1 MPLLPQFCEQAR
13 NYCQRTLRER
23 PYWDVFLFF
32 SDLVGETSILEISLE
47 SFSQDFKD
55 PVGNENQ
62 SFMACS
68 SE

>member
-1 MPLLPQFCEQAR
+1 M
-13 NYCQRTLRER
+13 
-23 PYWDVFLFF
+23 LFF

-55 PVGNENQ
+55 PVGDENQ
-62 SFMACS
+62 SFMAYS